1 MSVWEVQQMRVVYGS
16 GVVALD
22 DVSFRV
28 KAGERV
34 GLVGSSGSG
43 KTTLARAGLGLVPS
57 VGRISLFG
65 EDTAAWRPRQWLA
78 ARQRAQLLFQ
88 DPRAMLHPAI
98 PIGVLLAESAAL
110 HRPRE
115 SVDAAVTEVLTA
127 VGLSDRVHAWP
138 HELSGG
144 ERRRAGLARV
154 LLARPA
160 LLVADEPT
168 VGLDASLKADL
179 LQLMLNTADPE
190 CAVVLVSHD
199 LHAISWATDR
209 IVVMD
214 AGRVVDS
221 FPTKSLVSSEPR
233 HPITEALMAAA
244 GVSRAPKEA

>member
-1 MSVWEVQQMRVVYGS
+1 MSVWQVQNLRVVYGS

-22 DVSFRV
+22 GVDFEV

-57 VGRISLFG
+57 TGQVSLFG
-65 EDTAAWRPRQWLA
+65 EDTHGWRPHQWLA
-78 ARQRAQLLFQ
+78 ARQKAQLLFQ

-98 PIGVLLAESAAL
+98 PVGVLLAESAAL
-110 HRPRE
+110 HRPGE
-115 SVDAAVTEVLTA
+115 PVDVAVSEVLTA
-127 VGLSDRVHAWP
+127 VGLPHRAQAWP

-168 VGLDASLKADL
+168 VGLDAALKADL
-179 LQLMLNTADPE
+179 LQLMLNTANPE

-221 FPTKSLVSSEPR
+221 FPTESLLSSETR